1 MINELIEK
9 LFNGD
14 YNFVDQEPLHTK
26 NYDKYTKETKKLEA
40 RIQDKLSEV
49 DRRLV
54 DELWANYAELMAERE
69 LQAYQAGIRFATQLI
84 IAGLTKDS

>member
-14 YNFVDQEPLHTK
+14 YSFVEQEPIHTP
-26 NYDKYTKETKKLEA
+26 NYERYKEETKKNEEEI
-40 RIQDKLSEV
+40 REKLSEE
-49 DRRLV
+49 DKSLI
-54 DELWANYAELMAERE
+54 DELWANYAELMVERE
-69 LQAYQAGIRFATQLI
+69 LQAYQEGIRFATQLI